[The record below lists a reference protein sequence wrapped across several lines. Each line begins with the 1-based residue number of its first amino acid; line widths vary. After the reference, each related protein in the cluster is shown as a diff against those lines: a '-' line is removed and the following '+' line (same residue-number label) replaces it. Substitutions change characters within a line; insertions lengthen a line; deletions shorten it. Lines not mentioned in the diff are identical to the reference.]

1 MATIERESLGFG
13 ELHLARGG
21 HVAHFF
27 ETDQEGL
34 DLLVCYIK
42 TGLEAGQRCIHFVG
56 TERERDRVLGALHAA
71 DVDVDAAGAEELLTI
86 VVRTLVEALDA
97 VVEELGVALAEA
109 EAGNVDTF
117 FAIADPVAFAELE
130 RACRRLRQLA
140 AERDIQLSLTCADLD
155 L

>member
-56 TERERDRVLGALHAA
+56 TERERDPRSGYTS
-71 DVDVDAAGAEELLTI
+71 D
-86 VVRTLVEALDA
+86 RKRKLDT
-97 VVEELGVALAEA
+97 E
-109 EAGNVDTF
+109 
-117 FAIADPVAFAELE
+117 
-130 RACRRLRQLA
+130 
-140 AERDIQLSLTCADLD
+140 S
-155 L
+155 